1 VQQPTLS
8 PLVRLPDPRPTGA
21 EGDTPPRPADDD
33 RPPRATDISGH
44 HRAGQREGDG
54 HPDAA
59 TEQHLGLRERKKRA
73 TRRELE
79 RVAFDLFLARGF
91 DGVTV
96 DDITAAAHVSK
107 RTFYRYFESKEDV
120 LLSDQRRQLD
130 ALRLALDGRPTD
142 EALLTSVRE
151 AFLHMADQY
160 AHGREVLTERTR
172 LIMVTP
178 SLASR
183 AAQHHIL
190 WERSLAEMI
199 AGRLELDV
207 DADLRPRLAAA
218 TLLAALR
225 VTLDHWLTG
234 DEPLAP
240 IVDRSLRTLAE
251 LFGPTA

>member
-1 VQQPTLS
+1 VSVVQPSTLS
-8 PLVRLPDPRPTGA
+8 PLAPLPDPPRSRSADAHQAAPKADGRPLSDA
-21 EGDTPPRPADDD
+21 ERKM
-33 RPPRATDISGH
+33 
-44 HRAGQREGDG
+44 
-54 HPDAA
+54 
-59 TEQHLGLRERKKRA
+59 GLRERKKLA

-79 RVAFDLFLARGF
+79 RVAFDLFSAHGF

-96 DDITAAAHVSK
+96 DHITAAAHVSK

-130 ALRLALDGRPTD
+130 ALRVALDGRPAD
-142 EALLTSVRE
+142 EGLLTSVRE

-160 AHGREVLTERTR
+160 AHGREVLTARTR

-199 AGRLELDV
+199 AGRMGLDV
-207 DADLRPRLAAA
+207 EADLRPRLAAA

-225 VTLDHWLTG
+225 VTLEHWLTG
-234 DEPLAP
+234 EEPLAP

-251 LFGPTA
+251 LFGEPA

>member
-1 VQQPTLS
+1 
-8 PLVRLPDPRPTGA
+8 LPAPPATRP
-21 EGDTPPRPADDD
+21 
-33 RPPRATDISGH
+33 
-44 HRAGQREGDG
+44 DG
-54 HPDAA
+54 HAPSDVSADAPHDGPRLGA
-59 TEQHLGLRERKKRA
+59 DGQELGLRERKKLA
-73 TRRELE
+73 TRRALE
-79 RVAFDLFLARGF
+79 RVAFDLFSVHGF

-130 ALRLALDGRPTD
+130 ALQAALDDRPAD
-142 EALLTSVRE
+142 EDLLTSVRE

-160 AHGREVLTERTR
+160 ADGREVLTQRTR

-190 WERSLAEMI
+190 WERSLAGMI
-199 AGRLELDV
+199 AGRMGLHADT
-207 DADLRPRLAAA
+207 DLRPRLAAA

-225 VTLDHWLTG
+225 VTLEHWLTG

-251 LFGPTA
+251 LFAPRP